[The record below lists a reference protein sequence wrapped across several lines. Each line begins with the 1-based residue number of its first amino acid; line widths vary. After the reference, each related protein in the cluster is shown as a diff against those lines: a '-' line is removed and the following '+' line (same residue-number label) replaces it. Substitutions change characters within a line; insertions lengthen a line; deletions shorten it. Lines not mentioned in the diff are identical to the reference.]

1 MGWGWWFALP
11 KSPVKCFLVVQ
22 GFGEDDGV
30 VDSQSSVEVISDL
43 RVTEPDGTSRP
54 ATRSEQE
61 ELKAHLD
68 LEREMDAEQAEGD
81 AARYKEY
88 YEGVLQEARHRLN
101 VAQARAAREFDNAT
115 MEQAMQAGPDSKRVR
130 LTYSVR
136 DEQGTVMTSGSADML
151 IPPAARLSVFTSLQ
165 DADGPV

>member
-1 MGWGWWFALP
+1 MFFFFFWGWWFALP

-30 VDSQSSVEVISDL
+30 VDLQSSVEVISDL

-61 ELKAHLD
+61 ELRAHLD

-88 YEGVLQEARHRLN
+88 YEGVLQEARQKLN

-115 MEQAMQAGPDSKRVR
+115 MEQATVCKLGRTLKR
-130 LTYSVR
+130 
-136 DEQGTVMTSGSADML
+136 SGSRTVSAMSR
-151 IPPAARLSVFTSLQ
+151 ARS
-165 DADGPV
+165 